1 MRTSLSSPGVLI
13 ALLGLCPSALME
25 DRTGS
30 ALQDGAEMG
39 FAAVGT
45 NGAPGDWGKSELP
58 TATHHLVKLLLS
70 ECTARPQVLKSP
82 IGLYLIKGLSL
93 QEGTQ
98 NTWWTVNQMFLQ
110 RKWVCWSI
118 YHLVCSQ

>member
-45 NGAPGDWGKSELP
+45 MVHQETGEN
-58 TATHHLVKLLLS
+58 LS
-70 ECTARPQVLKSP
+70 CQ
-82 IGLYLIKGLSL
+82 L
-93 QEGTQ
+93 QHIT
-98 NTWWTVNQMFLQ
+98 
-110 RKWVCWSI
+110 S
-118 YHLVCSQ
+118 